1 MRDDPMSVGF
11 THPSRPV
18 ERPSP
23 VHRFFGGPPLT
34 VLLRL
39 VFVSLVVGALLIW
52 LDIEP
57 RDVLRGAARL
67 AERFWAMG
75 FDAFGQAGHY
85 LLAGAVIVVPVWLVM
100 RLLTMRGSR

>member
-1 MRDDPMSVGF
+1 MRDDPMAVDF
-11 THPSRPV
+11 DHPRRPA

-23 VHRFFGGPPLT
+23 VNRFLGGPPLT

-39 VFVSLVVGALLIW
+39 VFVSLLVGALLIW

-57 RDVLRGAARL
+57 RDVLRTAARL
-67 AERFWAMG
+67 VERFWAMG
-75 FDAFGQAGHY
+75 FEAFGQAGHY